1 MSTPIRLSS
10 RYGLFLLVVSLF
22 LVAACSDDDPSS
34 PGTGADING
43 RVQLPNGRPGTEA
56 AVYLT
61 RVPESPPFLQPVF
74 WDSTLV
80 DAGGIYEFDGLNRG
94 TYQVYAGVW
103 SGGKSAFDLVT
114 PFSGAL
120 DVPGEEGTK
129 GENIVAD
136 LQLQTVQND
145 GQVKGMV
152 FYDGGDLPAPV
163 DSATVRLWI
172 YEGPGLQLANETFSD
187 ANGSYAMTDVATGNY
202 VVSAVKMFDISAPFP
217 VYVSGESERFFS
229 DGENHVTAPTLM
241 LTDAM
246 VEKPAVYIYPTE
258 PGPFT
263 VTLDLNNGTRLAF
276 TEPEYGD
283 GWNVA
288 VAEDG
293 RIDDQWDYLFY
304 EAAINAWPLLE
315 QGWCLAREDLSGELS
330 NIVTDLGLNEAER
343 ADFLEYWTTR
353 LPRHEWY
360 LVKPVTGPDLD
371 TWVGLDVNP
380 TPDSVV
386 RFWLFFQGV
395 PEKMDVVP
403 PPMPR
408 VVRTGTT
415 VVEWGGALLP
425 QPATPGF

>member
-10 RYGLFLLVVSLF
+10 IYGLLLLVASLF
-22 LVAACSDDDPSS
+22 LITACSDDDPSS

-80 DAGGIYEFDGLNRG
+80 DDGGIYEFDGLNRG

-145 GQVKGMV
+145 GQVKGMA

-172 YEGPGLQLANETFSD
+172 YEGPGLQLGGTGETHDWALDAENCPEGSGAGVYGRWPERRQCGRGHRHGAAVRCGCLQRCAN
-187 ANGSYAMTDVATGNY
+187 
-202 VVSAVKMFDISAPFP
+202 
-217 VYVSGESERFFS
+217 R
-229 DGENHVTAPTLM
+229 
-241 LTDAM
+241 
-246 VEKPAVYIYPTE
+246 
-258 PGPFT
+258 
-263 VTLDLNNGTRLAF
+263 
-276 TEPEYGD
+276 
-283 GWNVA
+283 
-288 VAEDG
+288 
-293 RIDDQWDYLFY
+293 
-304 EAAINAWPLLE
+304 
-315 QGWCLAREDLSGELS
+315 
-330 NIVTDLGLNEAER
+330 
-343 ADFLEYWTTR
+343 
-353 LPRHEWY
+353 
-360 LVKPVTGPDLD
+360 
-371 TWVGLDVNP
+371 
-380 TPDSVV
+380 
-386 RFWLFFQGV
+386 
-395 PEKMDVVP
+395 
-403 PPMPR
+403 
-408 VVRTGTT
+408 
-415 VVEWGGALLP
+415 
-425 QPATPGF
+425 